1 MKTIKGKLIAVIS
14 LAAAIILLVGSVG
27 SYLISNA
34 VVSRK
39 VQELQLEKAG
49 ETAEELNSWMSRQ
62 IAWVQENVSTYELMM
77 RQLSYEEIE
86 KYLAAHLSANDGT
99 IMDAYYGFADHTML
113 IINSEVNDDYDCC

>member
-86 KYLAAHLSANDGT
+86 KYLAAHLSANHGT
-99 IMDAYYGFADHTML
+99 TMDAD
-113 IINSEVNDDYDCC
+113 